1 MSHRTFQR
9 ALVTGASSGIGEQFA
24 RLLAERGVATVLVA
38 RSADELGE
46 LAADLRTRHGGTQGG
61 DVEVLAADLLDAA
74 DLGRV
79 TDRLR
84 NDDAP
89 VDLLVNNAGAG
100 QVGLFADLDV
110 DDAELAV
117 RLNTIVPLRLAHAAL
132 PGLTERGGAILNV
145 GSVASYQ
152 PVPSMATYAATKAF
166 MSSWSQALYEELRG
180 TGVTVTA
187 LAPGFTRSGF
197 VEAAEAEEVAA
208 RIPGFVW
215 DSPENVAEAGLDG
228 VERGRAVVVPS
239 LLYRVGVTA
248 SSMTPS
254 AITRRVVGEVTRRVR

>member
-1 MSHRTFQR
+1 MSRFHR

-38 RSADELGE
+38 RSADRLGE
-46 LAADLRTRHGGTQGG
+46 IATDLRTAHGGSAGG
-61 DVEVLAADLLDAA
+61 DVEVLTADLLETG
-74 DLGRV
+74 DLERV

-84 NDDAP
+84 DADAP
-89 VDLLVNNAGAG
+89 VDLLVNNAGSG

-110 DDAELAV
+110 DAAETVV
-117 RLNTIVPLRLAHAAL
+117 RLNTIVPMRLTHAAL
-132 PGLTERGGAILNV
+132 PGLTARGGAILNV
-145 GSVASYQ
+145 TSVASFQ
-152 PVPSMATYAATKAF
+152 PVPRMATYAATKALL
-166 MSSWSQALYEELRG
+166 SSWSQALYEELRG

-197 VEAAEAEEVAA
+197 VEAADAEEVAA
-208 RIPGFVW
+208 KIPGFVW
-215 DSPENVAEAGLDG
+215 DSPEDVARAGLDG
-228 VERGRAVVVPS
+228 VEKGRAMVVPS